1 MASTL
6 TSSAT
11 PAPATATSGGRRW
24 LLPVIVLVLA
34 VAGWFGWR
42 AFSPSQQVPAATFT
56 LLDGQKLS
64 TQDLKGKVYLVNF
77 WATSCATCIKEMPNM
92 IQTYN
97 KYKGEGLEYV
107 AVAMNY
113 DAPMYVMNFSQTRQL
128 PFKVAMDADG
138 SAAKAFGDVQL
149 TPTTFLVDR
158 DGRILKRYVG
168 EPEWSSFDALLKQ
181 TLGKQAPERSAPP
194 RSSDETPGQ
203 RRAFLFL
210 GEPRSTLGSRGPV
223 AMAVRQS

>member
-11 PAPATATSGGRRW
+11 PAPAPATSGGRRW

-56 LLDGQKLS
+56 LLDGKKLS

-107 AVAMNY
+107 AVAMSY

-181 TLGKQAPERSAPP
+181 TLGKQA
-194 RSSDETPGQ
+194 
-203 RRAFLFL
+203 
-210 GEPRSTLGSRGPV
+210 
-223 AMAVRQS
+223 

>member
-1 MASTL
+1 MASPL
-6 TSSAT
+6 TSSAHA
-11 PAPATATSGGRRW
+11 APAASGGRRW
-24 LLPVIVLVLA
+24 LLPVALLALA
-34 VAGWFGWR
+34 VAGWLGWR

-77 WATSCATCIKEMPNM
+77 WATSCATCVKEMPNM
-92 IQTYN
+92 VQAYN

-107 AVAMNY
+107 AVAMSY

-181 TLGKQAPERSAPP
+181 TLAKQA
-194 RSSDETPGQ
+194 
-203 RRAFLFL
+203 
-210 GEPRSTLGSRGPV
+210 
-223 AMAVRQS
+223 